1 MTHAEERAGERERKL
16 AEAIIKVRA
25 GEMTARAAARSLSI
39 SAKTYYKW
47 EKRALQ
53 GLMGAL
59 REQPGGRQGP
69 PRDPEKEEL
78 KRERDRWRREALIW
92 EERNRIREALDK
104 PLGAKKKGR
113 GRERDGHPHGDA
125 ETTDGSAIP
134 GPIAPPGASL
144 PNVHEVAGKDR
155 EGGGSGPSSRPPAS
169 SAGSGAGGNP
179 CPGDRPSPLRKG
191 EDGGDGGAV
200 PKVEGAGLAQGDRKP
215 GEGAPPGG
223 SAEEKTGA
231 ESRPVGDAEGGMGD
245 G

>member
-1 MTHAEERAGERERKL
+1 MKGHEETAGERERKL

-39 SAKTYYKW
+39 SPKTYYKW

-59 REQPGGRQGP
+59 REQPGGRQAP

-113 GRERDGHPHGDA
+113 GRERDGYPHGDA
-125 ETTDGSAIP
+125 ETTDGSALP
-134 GPIAPPGASL
+134 GPLALLGTSL
-144 PNVHEVAGKDR
+144 PDLHEVAGKGR
-155 EGGGSGPSSRPPAS
+155 EGGGSRPPSRPPAS
-169 SAGSGAGGNP
+169 GAGQGAGGDP
-179 CPGDRPSPLRKG
+179 CPGDRPAPPRKG
-191 EDGGDGGAV
+191 ENVGDGGAV
-200 PKVEGAGLAQGDRKP
+200 PKVEGADLAPGDRKS

-223 SAEEKTGA
+223 SAEEKACA
-231 ESRPVGDAEGGMGD
+231 ESRPVGDAEGGLGD